1 MNNDYD
7 KYLEDNPSIGYLN
20 IRAYAANEALPIEN
34 LEVTVSKEINNKRF
48 TFYKGKTDSSGT
60 IRKIE
65 LPTKTLNPDDEVDP
79 TYEEY
84 DVVALY
90 NNNELIFKVRIYENI
105 EVLQNISIVPNLR
118 LDGSLY
124 GS

>member
-20 IRAYAANEALPIEN
+20 IRAYAANEALPIAD
-34 LEVTVSKEINNKRF
+34 LEVIVYKEINNNKI
-48 TFYKGKTDSSGT
+48 TFYRGKTDTSGI

-65 LPTKTLNPDDEVDP
+65 LPTKTLSNNDLEDP
-79 TYEEY
+79 NYEDY
-84 DVVALY
+84 NVVALY

>member
-20 IRAYAANEALPIEN
+20 IRAYAANEALPIAD
-34 LEVTVSKEINNKRF
+34 LEVMVYKEINNKKI
-48 TFYKGKTDSSGT
+48 TFYRGKTDSSGV

-65 LPTKTLNPDDEVDP
+65 LPTKPLSNNDLEDP
-79 TYEEY
+79 NYEDY
-84 DVVALY
+84 NVVALY